1 MTSFSISPYP
11 PAADAHAP
19 TPPSYWAPEH
29 HVSTSPLRLNNWLTP
44 PIQLL
49 ALSTRASALS
59 LSLAQLRAILRY
71 REDAKMFASVRD
83 MDANR
88 RAHHASLLSPST
100 PPCCRHHVF
109 SVALRGGVESIEDA
123 AFWDMHWQAAQ
134 VEWPTFPAK
143 SLWLQE
149 LLALEKALDASIA
162 DMGGAA
168 FVKLSVRCPKVGCC
182 SQMHLMIELRRRGP
196 RQRSLGADCCRQDA
210 CVCLQR
216 YKRIVEESMCA
227 CVS

>member
-88 RAHHASLLSPST
+88 RALHASLLSPST
-100 PPCCRHHVF
+100 PPCYRPPRLPAAVTMF
-109 SVALRGGVESIEDA
+109 SVLRCEGALSLSKTLHSGTCTGRLRKWNGPLFPPNRCGCKSCWLWKRLSTRASQIWVALR
-123 AFWDMHWQAAQ
+123 
-134 VEWPTFPAK
+134 
-143 SLWLQE
+143 L
-149 LLALEKALDASIA
+149 
-162 DMGGAA
+162 
-168 FVKLSVRCPKVGCC
+168 
-182 SQMHLMIELRRRGP
+182 
-196 RQRSLGADCCRQDA
+196 
-210 CVCLQR
+210 
-216 YKRIVEESMCA
+216 
-227 CVS
+227 